1 MTALETPPT
10 MILTS
15 PSPVEAQLEGFAT
28 QLKHTREW
36 FLQQM
41 DLQLAQLNSLRQSL
55 EANAQFTPTPSMRKV
70 LESPPSANSITLAAP
85 DQPGIDPA
93 LEQATLAELNSALSL
108 AFTEIASRGGML
120 MP

>member
-1 MTALETPPT
+1 MNALETPPT
-10 MILTS
+10 MIPTS
-15 PSPVEAQLEGFAT
+15 PLPVDAQLEGFAT

-55 EANAQFTPTPSMRKV
+55 EAAAPLAPMAPLRRV
-70 LESPPSANSITLAAP
+70 IESPPPSNSITLAAP
-85 DQPGIDPA
+85 NQPGIDPA
-93 LEQATLAELNSALSL
+93 LEQATLAELNNALSL

-120 MP
+120 MQ